1 MTIRIL
7 LLLSLAAI
15 GYQVFLKRNRLQLH
29 IPIVI
34 LLLGLGGVFV
44 VFPDLT
50 TRIANFV
57 GVGRGV
63 DLINYLI
70 EVGLLFVTIHYYSKF
85 VHLQTQITTLTRAMA
100 LLRADLDRLTQRE
113 P

>member
-1 MTIRIL
+1 MIIRVF

-15 GYQVFLKRNRLQLH
+15 GYQVFLKRNRRQLH
-29 IPIVI
+29 IPIVF

-44 VFPDLT
+44 IFPDLT

-63 DLINYLI
+63 DLINYLV
-70 EVGLLFVTIHYYSKF
+70 EVGLLFVTIHYYAKF
-85 VHLQTQITTLTRAMA
+85 VHLQTQITTLTRTVT
-100 LLRADLDRLTQRE
+100 LLRADLDALVQKK